1 MKKRTWTMAAL
12 ALVALFGVNGG
23 TAKAEWQSIK
33 EVQENTPERWTESY
47 ETKWRTI
54 QIDAQIDVPDVEKLP
69 VIRVTGASPVNGL
82 KLLLYSEVVYNEVG
96 QLYVISKDGEPEI
109 LGNNEDY
116 KNRYYFADGEIPQ
129 IQAEDHPLTAQQAI
143 EMFENKLKGLTGYGE
158 DDFVLGPITVYDR
171 VWKYKKTN
179 GERVYTQP
187 ISKTGEYCIELYQ
200 KFAGVQYQSCREC
213 YDSRGKEAW
222 PDAAGVSGAIWDADS
237 FKLWATL
244 LQVVDTPYE
253 DVPILS
259 FGDAKKA
266 IETEIE
272 AGHLRNIDKV
282 QLAYDVVF
290 PVGRF
295 PEVISLLMML
305 FHSGIITIEGEKNG
319 AQKIEPSTAK
329 MKVNPSIA
337 RFFNVES
344 PNAKI
349 ALEQGWLTANDPRI
363 MNFFSEY
370 EAVVS
375 AYEQAVREGKEHPS
389 EEQEQVIQQ
398 RKQKMEKTQMLM
410 QLKPLVLPMDFDYDI
425 ETDGDYDPEDYGP
438 VFAEMLEEKHKR
450 QRNPEEKNE
459 KSTM

>member
-143 EMFENKLKGLTGYGE
+143 EMLENKLKGLTGYGK

-213 YDSRGKEAW
+213 YDTRGKEAW

-259 FGDAKKA
+259 FGDAKKV

-282 QLAYDVVF
+282 QLAYAPYLDPQEKDVFWLLPVWYVKGGYTRNVKKEFEPKYGAGGEIVDDGIERAEVVF
-290 PVGRF
+290 
-295 PEVISLLMML
+295 E
-305 FHSGIITIEGEKNG
+305 
-319 AQKIEPSTAK
+319 AQKGELMDYNDRSAIQYNKHRPQ
-329 MKVNPSIA
+329 
-337 RFFNVES
+337 
-344 PNAKI
+344 KI
-349 ALEQGWLTANDPRI
+349 SRR
-363 MNFFSEY
+363 
-370 EAVVS
+370 
-375 AYEQAVREGKEHPS
+375 REKDR
-389 EEQEQVIQQ
+389 V
-398 RKQKMEKTQMLM
+398 
-410 QLKPLVLPMDFDYDI
+410 
-425 ETDGDYDPEDYGP
+425 
-438 VFAEMLEEKHKR
+438 
-450 QRNPEEKNE
+450 
-459 KSTM
+459 

>member
-33 EVQENTPERWTESY
+33 EIQENTPERWTESY

-143 EMFENKLKGLTGYGE
+143 EMLENKLKGLTGYGK

-213 YDSRGKEAW
+213 YDTRGKEAW

-282 QLAYDVVF
+282 QLAYAPYLDPQEKDVFWLLPVWYVKGGYTRNVKKEFEPKYGAGGEIVDDGIERAEVVF
-290 PVGRF
+290 
-295 PEVISLLMML
+295 E
-305 FHSGIITIEGEKNG
+305 
-319 AQKIEPSTAK
+319 AQKGELMDYNDRSAK
-329 MKVNPSIA
+329 RRVVP
-337 RFFNVES
+337 
-344 PNAKI
+344 KI
-349 ALEQGWLTANDPRI
+349 VTWDSVQ
-363 MNFFSEY
+363 
-370 EAVVS
+370 
-375 AYEQAVREGKEHPS
+375 
-389 EEQEQVIQQ
+389 
-398 RKQKMEKTQMLM
+398 
-410 QLKPLVLPMDFDYDI
+410 
-425 ETDGDYDPEDYGP
+425 
-438 VFAEMLEEKHKR
+438 
-450 QRNPEEKNE
+450 
-459 KSTM
+459 

>member
-12 ALVALFGVNGG
+12 ALVALFGVNRG

-69 VIRVTGASPVNGL
+69 VIRVTGAAPVNDL

-143 EMFENKLKGLTGYGE
+143 EMLENKLKGLTGYGK

-213 YDSRGKEAW
+213 YDTRGKEAW

-282 QLAYDVVF
+282 QLAYAPYLDPQEKDVFWLLPVWYVKGGYTRNAKKEFEPKYGAGGEIVDDGIERAEVVF
-290 PVGRF
+290 
-295 PEVISLLMML
+295 E
-305 FHSGIITIEGEKNG
+305 
-319 AQKIEPSTAK
+319 AQKGELMDYNDKSAK
-329 MKVNPSIA
+329 RRVVP
-337 RFFNVES
+337 
-344 PNAKI
+344 KI
-349 ALEQGWLTANDPRI
+349 VTWDSVQ
-363 MNFFSEY
+363 
-370 EAVVS
+370 
-375 AYEQAVREGKEHPS
+375 
-389 EEQEQVIQQ
+389 
-398 RKQKMEKTQMLM
+398 
-410 QLKPLVLPMDFDYDI
+410 
-425 ETDGDYDPEDYGP
+425 
-438 VFAEMLEEKHKR
+438 
-450 QRNPEEKNE
+450 
-459 KSTM
+459 

>member
-12 ALVALFGVNGG
+12 ALVVLFGVNGG

-69 VIRVTGASPVNGL
+69 VIRVTGAAPVNGL
-82 KLLLYSEVVYNEVG
+82 KLLPYSEVVYNEVG

-143 EMFENKLKGLTGYGE
+143 EMLENKLKGLTGYGK

-213 YDSRGKEAW
+213 YDTRGKEAW

-272 AGHLRNIDKV
+272 AGHLRNIDKGTACLCSV
-282 QLAYDVVF
+282 SGSTRERCVLAASGLVCGRVDIRGMLKRSLNRSMAPVV
-290 PVGRF
+290 R
-295 PEVISLLMML
+295 LWMMALKERKL
-305 FHSGIITIEGEKNG
+305 FLKL
-319 AQKIEPSTAK
+319 KR
-329 MKVNPSIA
+329 VN
-337 RFFNVES
+337 
-344 PNAKI
+344 
-349 ALEQGWLTANDPRI
+349 
-363 MNFFSEY
+363 
-370 EAVVS
+370 
-375 AYEQAVREGKEHPS
+375 
-389 EEQEQVIQQ
+389 
-398 RKQKMEKTQMLM
+398 
-410 QLKPLVLPMDFDYDI
+410 
-425 ETDGDYDPEDYGP
+425 
-438 VFAEMLEEKHKR
+438 
-450 QRNPEEKNE
+450 
-459 KSTM
+459 

>member
-1 MKKRTWTMAAL
+1 MLAAQQGESYHRVVDNMKKRTWTMAAL
-12 ALVALFGVNGG
+12 ALVVLFGVNGG

-82 KLLLYSEVVYNEVG
+82 KLLPYSEVVYNEVG

-143 EMFENKLKGLTGYGE
+143 EMLENKLKGLTGYGK

-213 YDSRGKEAW
+213 YDTRGKEAW

-282 QLAYDVVF
+282 QLAYAPYLDPQEKDVFWLLPVWYVKGGYTRNVKKEFEPKYGAGGEIVDDGIERAEVVF
-290 PVGRF
+290 
-295 PEVISLLMML
+295 E
-305 FHSGIITIEGEKNG
+305 
-319 AQKIEPSTAK
+319 AQKGELMDYNDRSAK
-329 MKVNPSIA
+329 RRVVP
-337 RFFNVES
+337 
-344 PNAKI
+344 KI
-349 ALEQGWLTANDPRI
+349 VTWDSVQ
-363 MNFFSEY
+363 
-370 EAVVS
+370 
-375 AYEQAVREGKEHPS
+375 
-389 EEQEQVIQQ
+389 
-398 RKQKMEKTQMLM
+398 
-410 QLKPLVLPMDFDYDI
+410 
-425 ETDGDYDPEDYGP
+425 
-438 VFAEMLEEKHKR
+438 
-450 QRNPEEKNE
+450 
-459 KSTM
+459 

>member
-69 VIRVTGASPVNGL
+69 VIRVTGTSPVNGL
-82 KLLLYSEVVYNEVG
+82 KLLPYSEVVYNEVG

-143 EMFENKLKGLTGYGE
+143 EMLENKLKGLTVYGK

-171 VWKYKKTN
+171 VWKYKTIN

-213 YDSRGKEAW
+213 YDTRGKEAW

-259 FGDAKKA
+259 FGDAKKRLKQKSKRD
-266 IETEIE
+266 TC
-272 AGHLRNIDKV
+272 GTLTR
-282 QLAYDVVF
+282 Y
-290 PVGRF
+290 
-295 PEVISLLMML
+295 SLLML
-305 FHSGIITIEGEKNG
+305 
-319 AQKIEPSTAK
+319 
-329 MKVNPSIA
+329 
-337 RFFNVES
+337 
-344 PNAKI
+344 
-349 ALEQGWLTANDPRI
+349 RI
-363 MNFFSEY
+363 W
-370 EAVVS
+370 
-375 AYEQAVREGKEHPS
+375 
-389 EEQEQVIQQ
+389 I
-398 RKQKMEKTQMLM
+398 
-410 QLKPLVLPMDFDYDI
+410 
-425 ETDGDYDPEDYGP
+425 
-438 VFAEMLEEKHKR
+438 HKR
-450 QRNPEEKNE
+450 KMCFGCFRFG
-459 KSTM
+459 M

>member
-1 MKKRTWTMAAL
+1 MNPISVSIRKKKCIQGVNQAQMLAFYTVVWTMHSEDDRAFFQQLYIDYELMMFKKAL
-12 ALVALFGVNGG
+12 TVLRN
-23 TAKAEWQSIK
+23 E
-33 EVQENTPERWTESY
+33 EESLDAVSDACLMLMN

-69 VIRVTGASPVNGL
+69 VIRVTGTSPVNGL
-82 KLLLYSEVVYNEVG
+82 KLLPYSEVVYNEVG

-143 EMFENKLKGLTGYGE
+143 EMLENKLKGLTGYGK

-187 ISKTGEYCIELYQ
+187 VSKTGEYCIELYQ

-213 YDSRGKEAW
+213 YDTRGKEAW

-282 QLAYDVVF
+282 QLAYAPYLDPQEKDVFWLLPVWYVKGGYTRNVKKEFEPKYGAGGEIVDDGIERAEVVF
-290 PVGRF
+290 
-295 PEVISLLMML
+295 E
-305 FHSGIITIEGEKNG
+305 
-319 AQKIEPSTAK
+319 AQKGELMDYNDRSAK
-329 MKVNPSIA
+329 RRVVP
-337 RFFNVES
+337 
-344 PNAKI
+344 KI
-349 ALEQGWLTANDPRI
+349 VTWDSVQ
-363 MNFFSEY
+363 
-370 EAVVS
+370 
-375 AYEQAVREGKEHPS
+375 
-389 EEQEQVIQQ
+389 
-398 RKQKMEKTQMLM
+398 
-410 QLKPLVLPMDFDYDI
+410 
-425 ETDGDYDPEDYGP
+425 
-438 VFAEMLEEKHKR
+438 
-450 QRNPEEKNE
+450 
-459 KSTM
+459 